1 LIFIFGGKDK
11 KFLRFFAPRNEIFI
25 QMEKRKSTVASVI
38 RSHAIITFGILCTT
52 FGWGAF
58 LIPSNVTGGGV
69 SGIAAIIFFGTGFSP
84 SITYLLVN
92 VVLILAAMKLVN
104 VSLGLKSIYGIV
116 MFSLLLAVFQ
126 KLFPEPPVSDTLLAA
141 IVGAILSG
149 IGTGIVF
156 TQGGSA
162 GGTDLIAMMITSK
175 RNVSPGRVIIL
186 VDVVVITSSFFILQS
201 LERLIYGYC
210 VMVIMG
216 YVVDFVLAGSKQSY
230 QLFIFSDKYEEV
242 AANISTNVKRGMTL
256 VDAQGWYTRKPT
268 KMLIVIVRKYEVTH
282 VFRAIKEIDP
292 DAFISMGNVMGVY
305 GKGFDSMKI
314 K

>member
-1 LIFIFGGKDK
+1 
-11 KFLRFFAPRNEIFI
+11 
-25 QMEKRKSTVASVI
+25 MEKKKSKIASVF
-38 RSHAIITFGILCTT
+38 RSHTIITFGLLCTT

-58 LIPSNVTGGGV
+58 LIPANVTGGGV
-69 SGIAAIIFFGTGFSP
+69 SGIAAIIYFGTGFSP

-92 VVLILAAMKLVN
+92 SVLILASMKLVN
-104 VSLGLKSIYGIV
+104 VNLGLRSIYGV
-116 MFSLLLAVFQ
+116 VVFSLLLALFQ
-126 KLFPEPPVSDTLLAA
+126 KFFPEPLVSDTLLAT

-162 GGTDLIAMMITSK
+162 GGTDLIAMMITNQ
-175 RNVSPGRVIIL
+175 RNISPGRVIIM
-186 VDVVVITSSFFILQS
+186 VDVVVITSSFFVLQS
-201 LERLIYGYC
+201 LERMIYGYC
-210 VMVIMG
+210 VMVIAG

-230 QLFIFSDKYEEV
+230 QLFIFTDKYEEV
-242 AANISTNVKRGMTL
+242 AANISTNVKRGLTL

-268 KMLIVIVRKYEVTH
+268 KMIVAIVRKHEVTD

-292 DAFISMGNVMGVY
+292 EAFISMGNVMGVY
-305 GKGFDSMKI
+305 GKGFDRMKV

>member
-1 LIFIFGGKDK
+1 
-11 KFLRFFAPRNEIFI
+11 
-25 QMEKRKSTVASVI
+25 MEKKKSKGASII
-38 RSHAIITFGILCTT
+38 RSHIIISLGLLCTA

-58 LIPSNVTGGGV
+58 LIPSQVTGGGV
-69 SGIAAIIFFGTGFSP
+69 SGVAAIIYFGTKFP
-84 SITYLLVN
+84 VSITYLLIN
-92 VVLILAAMKLVN
+92 AVLILVAMKIVN
-104 VSLGLKSIYGIV
+104 VNFGLKSIYGV
-116 MFSLLLAVFQ
+116 VVFSVLLGLFQ
-126 KLFPEPPVSDTLLAA
+126 NVVTEPLVTDTLLAT

-162 GGTDLIAMMITSK
+162 GGTDLIAMMITSR
-175 RNVSPGRVIIL
+175 RNISPGRVIMM
-186 VDVVVITSSFFILQS
+186 VDVVVISSSFLILQS

-210 VMVIMG
+210 VMVIAG

-242 AANISTNVKRGMTL
+242 AANIFTNAKRGLTL
-256 VDAQGWYTRKPT
+256 VDAQGWYARKPT
-268 KMLIVIVRKYEVTH
+268 KMIMVIVRKHEVTD

-305 GKGFDSMKI
+305 GRGFDRMKV

>member
-1 LIFIFGGKDK
+1 
-11 KFLRFFAPRNEIFI
+11 
-25 QMEKRKSTVASVI
+25 MEKKKSKGASII
-38 RSHAIITFGILCTT
+38 RSHIIISLGLLCTA

-58 LIPSNVTGGGV
+58 LIPSQVTGGGV
-69 SGIAAIIFFGTGFSP
+69 SGVAAIIYFGTKFP
-84 SITYLLVN
+84 VSITYLLIN
-92 VVLILAAMKLVN
+92 AVLILVAMKIVN
-104 VSLGLKSIYGIV
+104 VNFGLKSIYGV
-116 MFSLLLAVFQ
+116 VVFSVLLGLFQ
-126 KLFPEPPVSDTLLAA
+126 NVVTEPLVTDTLLAT

-162 GGTDLIAMMITSK
+162 GGTDLIAMMITSR
-175 RNVSPGRVIIL
+175 RNISPGRVIMM
-186 VDVVVITSSFFILQS
+186 VDVVVISSSFLILQS

-210 VMVIMG
+210 VMVIAG

-242 AANISTNVKRGMTL
+242 AANIFTNVKRGLTL
-256 VDAQGWYTRKPT
+256 VDAQGWYARKPT
-268 KMLIVIVRKYEVTH
+268 KMIMVIVRKHEVTD

-305 GKGFDSMKI
+305 GRGFDRMKV

>member
-1 LIFIFGGKDK
+1 MERK
-11 KFLRFFAPRNEIFI
+11 KS
-25 QMEKRKSTVASVI
+25 KVASI
-38 RSHAIITFGILCTT
+38 LRSHVIITFGLLCTT

-69 SGIAAIIFFGTGFSP
+69 SGIAALIYFGTKFPAG
-84 SITYLLVN
+84 ITYLLVN
-92 VVLILAAMKLVN
+92 AVLILAAMKIIN
-104 VSLGLKSIYGIV
+104 VSFGLKSIYGVIV
-116 MFSLLLAVFQ
+116 FSLLLGLFQ
-126 KLFPEPPVSDTLLAA
+126 GIFHEPLVSDTLLSA
-141 IVGAILSG
+141 ILGAILSG

-175 RNVSPGRVIIL
+175 RNISPGRVIIM
-186 VDVVVITSSFFILQS
+186 VDVVVITSSFFVLQS
-201 LERLIYGYC
+201 LERMIYGYC
-210 VMVIMG
+210 VMVVMS

-230 QLFIFSDKYEEV
+230 QLFIFSERYEEV
-242 AANISTNVKRGMTL
+242 AANIFSNVKRGITL
-256 VDAQGWYTRKPT
+256 VDAQGWYTRKPS
-268 KMLIVIVRKYEVTH
+268 KMIMVIVRKHEVTD

-305 GKGFDSMKI
+305 GRGFDVMKV

>member
-1 LIFIFGGKDK
+1 MCFFVELDEKIF
-11 KFLRFFAPRNEIFI
+11 E
-25 QMEKRKSTVASVI
+25 MEKKKSKVVTML
-38 RSHAIITFGILCTT
+38 RSHAIITFGLLCIA

-69 SGIAAIIFFGTGFSP
+69 SGIAAIVYFGTGFP
-84 SITYLLVN
+84 VSIAFLLIN
-92 VVLILAAMKLVN
+92 TVLILASMKIVD
-104 VSLGLKSIYGIV
+104 VRFGLKSVYGV
-116 MFSLLLAVFQ
+116 VVFSLLLGLFQ
-126 KLFPEPPVSDTLLAA
+126 KVFPEPLVTDTLLAT

-149 IGTGIVF
+149 IGSGIVF

-162 GGTDLIAMMITSK
+162 GGTDLIAMMVTSR
-175 RNVSPGRVIIL
+175 RNISPGRVIMI
-186 VDVVVITSSFFILQS
+186 VDVMVISSSFFVLHS
-201 LERLIYGYC
+201 LERMIYGYC
-210 VMVIMG
+210 VMVITG
-216 YVVDFVLAGSKQSY
+216 YVVDFVLAGFKQSY

-242 AANISTNVKRGMTL
+242 AANIFTNVKRGLTL

-268 KMLIVIVRKYEVTH
+268 RMIMLIVRKHEVTD

-305 GKGFDSMKI
+305 GKGFDRMKV

>member
-1 LIFIFGGKDK
+1 
-11 KFLRFFAPRNEIFI
+11 
-25 QMEKRKSTVASVI
+25 MEKKKSKVASVL
-38 RSHAIITFGILCTT
+38 RSHAVITFGLLCTA

-58 LIPSNVTGGGV
+58 LIPANVTGGGV
-69 SGIAAIIFFGTGFSP
+69 SGVAAIIYFGTGFSP

-92 VVLILAAMKLVN
+92 IVLILAAMKLVN
-104 VSLGLKSIYGIV
+104 VSLGLRSIYGV
-116 MFSLLLAVFQ
+116 VVFSLLLALFQ
-126 KLFPEPPVSDTLLAA
+126 KFFPEPLVTDTLLAT

-162 GGTDLIAMMITSK
+162 GGTDLIAMMITNQ
-175 RNVSPGRVIIL
+175 RNISPGRVIMM
-186 VDVVVITSSFFILQS
+186 VDVVVITSSFFVLQS
-201 LERLIYGYC
+201 LERMIYGYC
-210 VMVIMG
+210 VMVIAG

-230 QLFIFSDKYEEV
+230 QLFIFTDKYEEV
-242 AANISTNVKRGMTL
+242 AANISTSVKRGLTL

-268 KMLIVIVRKYEVTH
+268 KMIMVIVRKYEVTD
-282 VFRAIKEIDP
+282 VFRAIKDIDP

-305 GKGFDSMKI
+305 GKGFDRMKV